1 MGSGVAD
8 QRTKVSPQ
16 LVFPAFRAKTL
27 EQFLDLCKEFRQ
39 FRGDVERPHVSAFV
53 FSCPDKL
60 FAKNPESISTSTR
73 WFPERHVRFSSLGW
87 RRAVTYLSKIM
98 TCKYSESSVQRSQI
112 AALSILQLGGAK
124 DNLEEQ
130 TEESWYVVH
139 KKHARAPV
147 PKSRSWRKAQVCC
160 AVH

>member
-1 MGSGVAD
+1 MA
-8 QRTKVSPQ
+8 
-16 LVFPAFRAKTL
+16 
-27 EQFLDLCKEFRQ
+27 
-39 FRGDVERPHVSAFV
+39 
-53 FSCPDKL
+53 
-60 FAKNPESISTSTR
+60 TR
-73 WFPERHVRFSSLGW
+73 KAREIFKSWLAE
-87 RRAVTYLSKIM
+87 AVTYLSKIL
-98 TCKYSESSVQRSQI
+98 TCKSSVQWSQI

-124 DNLEEQ
+124 DHLKKQ